1 MVSPRLFVLFAA
13 GLAFA
18 SAYVNYARSTREA
31 VGLLAIAVFW
41 LAASAWLRMEADHD
55 SQ

>member
-1 MVSPRLFVLFAA
+1 MVAPRLFVLFAA
-13 GLAFA
+13 GLAFV

-41 LAASAWLRMEADHD
+41 LAASAWLRTEADRD